1 MPPESTATVTYAG
14 GATNGVAMNSPAD
27 YLLPSISA
35 SIAKA
40 MTAVPASKS
49 GALVAIV
56 TPKGCNLAVVQK
68 VAGGMNGVMVGAD
81 GMLHGAACWIRRAVP
96 ERAGLRE
103 VEGGRH
109 GQDDQRPERQ
119 SDPAERTDEA
129 ARAGSC
135 RGGRRGRSHRH
146 EVESSP
152 AA

>member
-1 MPPESTATVTYAG
+1 MTYAG

-68 VAGGMNGVMVGAD
+68 VGNNFEVNAWIGKTWGPKLGEPGWDYGAQAK
-81 GMLHGAACWIRRAVP
+81 LTW
-96 ERAGLRE
+96 
-103 VEGGRH
+103 
-109 GQDDQRPERQ
+109 
-119 SDPAERTDEA
+119 
-129 ARAGSC
+129 
-135 RGGRRGRSHRH
+135 
-146 EVESSP
+146 
-152 AA
+152 